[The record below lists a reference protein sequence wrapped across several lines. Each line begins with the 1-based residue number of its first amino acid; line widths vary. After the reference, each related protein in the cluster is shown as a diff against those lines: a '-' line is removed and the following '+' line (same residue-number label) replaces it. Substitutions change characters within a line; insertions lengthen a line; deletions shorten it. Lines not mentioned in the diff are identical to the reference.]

1 MSETSRAVL
10 DAADIWLA
18 AIEAQ
23 EIFGNTRSLE
33 EELVEAEINLARA
46 VEVWRLAGG
55 RESGYI

>member
-23 EIFGNTRSLE
+23 EIFGKTPSLE
-33 EELVEAEINLARA
+33 EELAEAEFNLARA

-55 RESGYI
+55 RERGYI